1 MSEGNKD
8 LATRVQAL
16 EDRIAIEEIFH
27 AYFGY
32 GRSKNHAGLTGFF
45 APDFY
50 LDINGAVCT
59 NEADLLALYKKV
71 GASKPRLTGKFHM
84 QLTNFL
90 IKIDG
95 DKATC
100 SLLWTQQL
108 NDTIKGPPRY
118 IEQGREFDWLI
129 KIDGVWKIKKR
140 VVIADSGSPD
150 CFDDTWTPRL
160 DFSFETE
167 AAPW

>member
-1 MSEGNKD
+1 MSEASKD

-32 GRSKNHAGLTGFF
+32 GRSANHAGLTGFF
-45 APDFY
+45 APDFH

-59 NEADLLALYKKV
+59 NADDLLALYKKV

-100 SLLWTQQL
+100 QLLWTQQL
-108 NDTIKGPPRY
+108 NDTIKGPPRF
-118 IEQGREFDWLI
+118 IEQGREYDWLV
-129 KIDGVWKIKKR
+129 KIDGTWKIKKR
-140 VVIADSGSPD
+140 VVIADSGCPD
-150 CFDDTWTPRL
+150 CFEDTWKPRL